1 MESESKKRIFVS
13 YTQKD
18 EQWAL
23 WIAEELEKKGHETI
37 TMDWDFMPGDNFVL
51 KMDEALRTS
60 SMVIAVLS
68 RTYLESYHCQSELT
82 AAYAEKNQRLVLVRV
97 DDFRLT
103 GLWAPIN
110 YIDLV
115 GKTEEMS
122 IKLLERIFKKPE
134 RISKGF
140 PGIVPEGWMPPNNLP
155 DRNNKFTGREKLLED
170 IYLAFQTKN
179 EVSLVQAQAITGMG
193 GIGKSET
200 AKEYAF
206 CFRMQY
212 EYIWW
217 VNAETD
223 TSIEAA
229 YRSFAQRNELGSPDD
244 NSEKVI
250 AHVKKWMNENL
261 HWLFIFD
268 NADDEKSLENYC
280 SSSGMEGQ
288 HILVTSRN
296 QRFRK
301 FVPINISVFTEAE
314 ACTFIEKYTKTP
326 ADEHF
331 KELAEK
337 MGYLPLALDQAGAYM
352 EINRMTYKDYL
363 DLYNKHNLELLAE
376 EYDDPDKKTVAT
388 TWKISFEKINN
399 RASQQLL
406 NLCAFLAPDNIYI
419 QWFKDASDVL
429 PDELRDAAKN
439 DLKYNKAISE
449 LTKYS
454 LVTLN
459 DGSIS
464 IHRLV
469 QEVIRDSLKNE
480 QAKWRNY
487 CINILNELRYFDF
500 STVESRNLFLV
511 LSAHIESV
519 TSDIYENDRTEKL
532 SNLYFFLGK
541 GFGEFADYVKALE
554 YYQKALS
561 IFEKVLGKEHPSTAT
576 TYNNIAGVYYKQ
588 GDYVKVLEYYQK
600 ALSIAEKVLGN
611 KHPSTA
617 TTYNNIGEIYRNQ
630 GDYDKAFEYYQKA
643 LFIVEKVLGKEHP
656 NTAATYNNIA
666 EVYDNQGD
674 YINALEYYQKALSIR
689 EKVLGKEHS
698 STATTYNNMAAVYD
712 NQGDYGKALEYY
724 RKALSI
730 IEKVLGIEHPDT
742 ATTYNNIA
750 LAYCNQADYDE
761 ALEYYGKALSI
772 REKVLG
778 KEHPSTATTYNNIAF
793 VYRKQGDYGKALEW
807 YFKSLPILVKV
818 LGFEHPTTEIVFN
831 NMAYAYEKSG
841 NPEPFEK
848 WLEASLSPLT
858 QQT

>member
-429 PDELRDAAKN
+429 PDELREATKN
-439 DLKYNKAISE
+439 DLKYNKAIAE

-454 LVTLN
+454 LVILN
-459 DGSIS
+459 EGSIS

-480 QAKWRNY
+480 QDKWRSI
-487 CINILNELRYFDF
+487 CINILNELRFFDF
-500 STVESRNLFLV
+500 STSESRNLFLV

-519 TSDIYENDRTEKL
+519 TNDINKKDTTKEH
-532 SNLYFFLGK
+532 SNLYHFLGY
-541 GFGEFADYVKALE
+541 GFDDLADYVKALE
-554 YYQKALS
+554 FY
-561 IFEKVLGKEHPSTAT
+561 E
-576 TYNNIAGVYYKQ
+576 
-588 GDYVKVLEYYQK
+588 
-600 ALSIAEKVLGN
+600 
-611 KHPSTA
+611 
-617 TTYNNIGEIYRNQ
+617 
-630 GDYDKAFEYYQKA
+630 
-643 LFIVEKVLGKEHP
+643 
-656 NTAATYNNIA
+656 
-666 EVYDNQGD
+666 
-674 YINALEYYQKALSIR
+674 
-689 EKVLGKEHS
+689 
-698 STATTYNNMAAVYD
+698 
-712 NQGDYGKALEYY
+712 
-724 RKALSI
+724 
-730 IEKVLGIEHPDT
+730 
-742 ATTYNNIA
+742 
-750 LAYCNQADYDE
+750 
-761 ALEYYGKALSI
+761 KALSI

-778 KEHPSTATTYNNIAF
+778 KEHPSTATTYNNMAL
-793 VYRKQGDYGKALEW
+793 VYTNQGDYVKALVNYRKALSIREKVLGKEHPDTANTYNNMALVYDNQADYDKAWDYFQKALSIRENVLGKEHPDTAQTYNNMALVFNNHGDYVKALEYYKKALSIYEKVLGTEHPDTATTYNNMAVVCVNQVDYDKALEYYQKALFIYEKVLGKEHSSTATTYNNIAGVYDNQGDYVKALEW
-807 YFKSLPILVKV
+807 YLMSFIVFFNIF
-818 LGFEHPTTEIVFN
+818 GFEHPNTKTVFN
-831 NMAYAYEKSG
+831 NMADAYEKIDK
-841 NPEPFEK
+841 PEPFEE
-848 WLEASLSPLT
+848 WLEASLS
-858 QQT
+858 QFFHQE